1 MTTSRDL
8 LLTVMDR
15 PEGGGVDKGDL
26 SLALAGAETVD
37 LLTARAVTLDGDRL
51 AVAPGG
57 EAGEAL
63 LGEALALLAQE
74 PAGQTVDDWLWH
86 RGRGLTAVYLAAL
99 EADGSLVREQVR
111 RWGFLRDGRLVPA
124 DSPARRRAGHRW
136 SADDPVFMALAA
148 AVGLREEDPPP
159 DLEPPGG
166 PVGEV
171 LDAVRHAVLELTEE
185 RRLRTTRL
193 DRANAL
199 YRSRGF

>member
-15 PEGGGVDKGDL
+15 PEGRGVDRGDL

-37 LLTARAVTLDGDRL
+37 LLAARAVTLDGDRL
-51 AVAPGG
+51 AAVPGG
-57 EAGEAL
+57 EAGEEL
-63 LGEALALLAQE
+63 LDQALALLARE
-74 PAGQTVDDWLWH
+74 SAGESVDDWLWR
-86 RGRGLTAVYLAAL
+86 RGKGLPDVYLAAL
-99 EADGSLVREQVR
+99 EADGTLVREQVR
-111 RWGFLRDGRLVPA
+111 RWGFLRDGRLVLA
-124 DSPARRRAGHRW
+124 DSAARRRAGHRW
-136 SADDPVFMALAA
+136 SADDPVFVALAA
-148 AVGLREEDPPP
+148 AVGLREEDTPP

-199 YRSRGF
+199 YRSRGY